1 MTPDI
6 IETRQE
12 EIVLEDN
19 CILGINAYIHIK
31 WSAVQPASND
41 DLKDTPDAYIGICTD
56 IYKTAPA
63 DYTAYAWYLY
73 KGPKGDKGDQGLQ
86 GPKGEQGIQGI
97 QGLKGDTGAQ
107 GEKGDQGDQGLQGD
121 RGLQGEQGLQG
132 IKGDTGSK
140 GDKGDKGDSGLPG
153 TDGANGADG
162 YTPVKGVDYFDG
174 ADGLSAYEI
183 AVAGGFE
190 GAQAEWLLSLAGANG
205 ADGYTPVKGVDYFDG
220 ADGEDGYTPVKDVDY
235 FDGEDGIDGNSYT
248 WRADTWEATAEYE
261 VGDVIA
267 YEGSSYGCKAH
278 NIGDDTNRPGVGLYW
293 TSYWFLMA
301 GGGTNGID
309 GQDGAPGADGETA
322 FAAAQAGGYTG
333 TASDFY
339 SDLAAMEGLA
349 AELAAL

>member
-174 ADGLSAYEI
+174 ADG
-183 AVAGGFE
+183 
-190 GAQAEWLLSLAGANG
+190 
-205 ADGYTPVKGVDYFDG
+205 
-220 ADGEDGYTPVKDVDY
+220 EDGYTPVKDVDY